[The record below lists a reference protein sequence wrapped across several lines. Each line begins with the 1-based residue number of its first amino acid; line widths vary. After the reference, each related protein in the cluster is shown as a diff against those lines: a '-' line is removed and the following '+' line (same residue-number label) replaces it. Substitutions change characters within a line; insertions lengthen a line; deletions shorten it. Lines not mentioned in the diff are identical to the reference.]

1 MQQEL
6 LADRPDLQIS
16 LLAVNEAGHESGNYL
31 IPDIS
36 SLPMVQDDSTALV
49 WSNWAA
55 VWRDVI
61 VLDQENRPVLTY
73 NLTTYNLATPENYD
87 FFKAELIRIAE
98 AN

>member
-6 LADRPDLQIS
+6 LVDRPDLQIS

-31 IPDIS
+31 IPDIG

-49 WSNWAA
+49 WSNWGA

-87 FFKAELIRIAE
+87 LLKAELIRIAE
-98 AN
+98 GR